1 MYCLTQ
7 IYAHLSF
14 LLFPPQCE
22 LQSII
27 WWNKVLL
34 FFRVWLFPECGRM
47 SLFSAFWLHTQLYTH
62 THSLTLSRRYT
73 RQPTNV
79 MNSCFSVHF
88 VRVSSV
94 YLFISVHVLHTYA
107 QIQSSSILQCW
118 TVQIISK
125 CLASFA
131 ANITHEQHTAIRALL
146 FVIYHVASTSDQ

>member
-1 MYCLTQ
+1 MCIASHKYTLIC
-7 IYAHLSF
+7 
-14 LLFPPQCE
+14 
-22 LQSII
+22 
-27 WWNKVLL
+27 L
-34 FFRVWLFPECGRM
+34 FFFSLHNASYRALFDEIKYYYFFVCGFFPNAVECRC
-47 SLFSAFWLHTQLYTH
+47 SLPFDCTLNSTH